1 MCFAQEVFKH
11 GSYAETTQHM
21 LRLWLVFQA
30 HLLRV
35 HIALVFNYRAPLGVT
50 KNIVFNIVK
59 EECWKYNHVSKIEY
73 KMKELEA
80 L

>member
-1 MCFAQEVFKH
+1 MQV
-11 GSYAETTQHM
+11 
-21 LRLWLVFQA
+21 V
-30 HLLRV
+30 
-35 HIALVFNYRAPLGVT
+35 NYKAPLGVS